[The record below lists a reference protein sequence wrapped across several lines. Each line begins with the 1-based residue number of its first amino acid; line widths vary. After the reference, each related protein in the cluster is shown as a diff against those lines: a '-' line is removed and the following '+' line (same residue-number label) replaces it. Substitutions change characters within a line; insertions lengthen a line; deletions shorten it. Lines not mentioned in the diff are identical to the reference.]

1 MHNYQGIIAEPQPR
15 NPTTSATVPTAFTVG
30 FPPTDQQDSEQTISH
45 NPSILLRHYHYDG
58 RIIMLYTEEYGK
70 NKVVAL
76 IYCQI

>member
-1 MHNYQGIIAEPQPR
+1 MIAEPTPQKPNQIR
-15 NPTTSATVPTAFTVG
+15 PCASRITGWFSPTY
-30 FPPTDQQDSEQTISH
+30 QQDSEKTISH

-58 RIIMLYTEEYGK
+58 SIIMLYTEEYCK